1 MLNKIRDKGHF
12 GLVPV
17 LGGTLLVFLHSVS
30 AAPREGWVRDYIQEA
45 SLSYLR
51 VNLLNTYF

>member
-1 MLNKIRDKGHF
+1 MLNKSRDKGHF

-30 AAPREGWVRDYIQEA
+30 ATPREGWVHDYTQA
-45 SLSYLR
+45 TSLSYLG
-51 VNLLNTYF
+51 VNPLNTYF